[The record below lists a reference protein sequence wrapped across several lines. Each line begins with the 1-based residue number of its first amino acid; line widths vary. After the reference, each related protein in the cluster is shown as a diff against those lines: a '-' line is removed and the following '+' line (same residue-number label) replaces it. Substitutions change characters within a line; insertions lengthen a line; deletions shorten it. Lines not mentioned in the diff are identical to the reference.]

1 LRQKNRP
8 RVFFRDFWFCS
19 FLKGGGIIMAKLY
32 FRYGSMGSSK
42 TANALMVKYNYEERG
57 QKVIFIKPEIDDRE
71 GKDVIR
77 SRVGIESPVTVL
89 PQNASIIETT
99 NLNRNAQGIS
109 CVIVD
114 EAQFLSQKQVLEL
127 CHIVDHLNTAV
138 VCYGLRSDFLGNL
151 FEGSKWL
158 MALADSIEE
167 VKTICFCGKKATM
180 NMRLVDG
187 KPVFEGDQILIGG
200 NESYISVCRKHFY
213 EGSYQ

>member
-1 LRQKNRP
+1 
-8 RVFFRDFWFCS
+8 
-19 FLKGGGIIMAKLY
+19 MAKLY

-77 SRVGIESPVTVL
+77 SRIGIESPVTVL
-89 PQNASIIETT
+89 PQNASIIEIT
-99 NLNRNAQGIS
+99 NLSNHYEGIS
-109 CVIVD
+109 CIIVD
-114 EAQFLSQKQVLEL
+114 EAQFLSHKQVSEL

-138 VCYGLRSDFLGNL
+138 VCYGLRTDFLGNL
-151 FEGSKWL
+151 FDGSKWL

-167 VKTICFCGKKATM
+167 IKTICFCGKKATM

-187 KPVFEGDQILIGG
+187 KPIFEGDQILIGG
-200 NESYISVCRKHFY
+200 NESYISVCRKHFH
-213 EGSYQ
+213 EGSYK